1 MSKTIAKPV
10 VCILGGGTWGTT
22 LAHMLSLKR
31 LKVRIWDID
40 KQVVESLVKSRIP
53 YRLPHV
59 YLSTRIM
66 ITNDLQAALHGANT
80 IVIAIPSH
88 GMRPLCKQLKTL
100 GVVDL
105 NAPIIIGSK
114 GLDTKRLMT
123 LSGVAL
129 DVIGEEVRSHLCIL
143 SGPSHAEEV
152 SRGVPTSVVA
162 SAYHQETAQVVQQ
175 LFMTSTFRVYTH
187 QDVLGVELGGALKN
201 IIAIA
206 AGVCDGLRLGDNA
219 KAALLTRGLAEIIR
233 LGKAMGADVQTFT
246 GLAGV
251 GDLIVTA
258 LSRHSRN
265 RAFGERI
272 ARGLTVEEAQRQIGM
287 VVEGIKT
294 TQAARQLAKRHAVS
308 MPITEEVYNV
318 IFKDRP
324 PKEAVARL
332 MRRSPKPE
340 IYE

>member
-1 MSKTIAKPV
+1 MSQASAKPV
-10 VCILGGGTWGTT
+10 VCVLGGGTWGTT
-22 LAHMLSLKR
+22 LAHLLSLKR
-31 LKVRIWDID
+31 FKVQIWDVD
-40 KQVVESLVKSRIP
+40 EKVVASLVKSRIP
-53 YRLPHV
+53 HRLPHV
-59 YLSTRIM
+59 YLPKRIM
-66 ITNDLQAALHGANT
+66 ITNDLQTALRQANT

-88 GMRPLCKQLKTL
+88 GMRALCEQLKSL
-100 GVVDL
+100 GIARL
-105 NAPIIIGSK
+105 NVPIIIGAK
-114 GLDTKRLMT
+114 GLDTKQLRT
-123 LSGVAL
+123 LSRVTL
-129 DVIGEEVRSHLCIL
+129 DVIGETVRDQLCVL

-152 SRGVPTSVVA
+152 SRGAPTSVVV
-162 SAYHQETAQVVQQ
+162 SAYHQETAGAVQR
-175 LFMTSTFRVYTH
+175 LLMTPTFRVYTH

-272 ARGLTVEEAQRQIGM
+272 ARGLTVKEAKRQIGM
-287 VVEGIKT
+287 VVEGITT
-294 TQAARQLAKRHAVS
+294 TQAARQLAKRHDVS
-308 MPITEEVYNV
+308 MPITEEVYNI
-318 IFKDRP
+318 IFKDRT
-324 PKEAVARL
+324 PKEALAKL

-340 IYE
+340 IY

>member
-1 MSKTIAKPV
+1 MSQTSAKPV
-10 VCILGGGTWGTT
+10 VCVLGGGTWGTT
-22 LAHMLSLKR
+22 LAHLLSLKR
-31 LKVRIWDID
+31 FKVQIWDID
-40 KQVVESLVKSRIP
+40 EKVVASLVKSRIP
-53 YRLPHV
+53 HRLPHV
-59 YLSTRIM
+59 YLPKRIM
-66 ITNDLQAALHGANT
+66 ITNDLQKALRQANT

-88 GMRPLCKQLKTL
+88 GMRALCEQLKSL
-100 GVVDL
+100 GIARL
-105 NAPIIIGSK
+105 NAPIIIGAK
-114 GLDTKRLMT
+114 GLDTKQLTT
-123 LSGVAL
+123 LSCVAL
-129 DVIGEEVRSHLCIL
+129 DVIGEAVRDQLCVL

-152 SRGVPTSVVA
+152 SRGAPTSVVV
-162 SAYHQETAQVVQQ
+162 SAYHKKTAGTVQQ
-175 LFMTSTFRVYTH
+175 LFMTPTFRVYTH

-206 AGVCDGLRLGDNA
+206 AGVCDGLKLGDNA

-272 ARGLTVEEAQRQIGM
+272 ARGLTVKEVQRQIGM
-287 VVEGIKT
+287 VVEGITT
-294 TQAARQLAKRHAVS
+294 TQAARQLAKRHDVS
-308 MPITEEVYNV
+308 MPITEEVYNI

-324 PKEAVARL
+324 PKDAVAKL

-340 IYE
+340 IY

>member
-1 MSKTIAKPV
+1 MSQTSAKPV

-22 LAHMLSLKR
+22 LAHLLSLKR
-31 LKVRIWDID
+31 FKVQVWDID
-40 KQVVESLVKSRIP
+40 EQVVASLVESRIP
-53 YRLPHV
+53 HRLPHV
-59 YLSTRIM
+59 YLPKRIT
-66 ITNDLQAALHGANT
+66 ITNDFQTALSQANT
-80 IVIAIPSH
+80 IVIAVPSH
-88 GMRPLCKQLKTL
+88 GMRALCEQLKSL
-100 GVVDL
+100 GIARL
-105 NAPIIIGSK
+105 NMPIIIGAK
-114 GLDTKRLMT
+114 GLDTKQLTT
-123 LSGVAL
+123 LSRVAL
-129 DVIGEEVRSHLCIL
+129 DVIGEAVRDQLCVL

-152 SRGVPTSVVA
+152 SRGAPTSVVV
-162 SAYHQETAQVVQQ
+162 SAYHKETAGAVQR
-175 LFMTSTFRVYTH
+175 LFMTPTFRVYTH

-265 RAFGERI
+265 RNFGERI
-272 ARGLTVEEAQRQIGM
+272 ARGLTVKEAQRQIGM
-287 VVEGIKT
+287 VVEGITT
-294 TQAARQLAKRHAVS
+294 TQAARQLAKRHDVS
-308 MPITEEVYNV
+308 MPITEEVYNI

-324 PKEAVARL
+324 PKDAVAKL

-340 IYE
+340 IY

>member
-1 MSKTIAKPV
+1 MGKRSVKPV
-10 VCILGGGTWGTT
+10 ICILGGGTWGTT
-22 LAHMLSLKR
+22 LAHLLSLKR
-31 LKVRIWDID
+31 FKVHIWDID
-40 KQVVESLVKSRIP
+40 KQIVASLLKSRIP

-59 YLSTRIM
+59 YLPKSIV
-66 ITNDLQAALHGANT
+66 ITHDLKAALHQATT
-80 IVIAIPSH
+80 IVIAVPSH
-88 GMRPLCKQLKTL
+88 GIRALCEQLESL
-100 GVVDL
+100 GIASL
-105 NAPIIIGSK
+105 KGPILIGSK
-114 GLDTKRLMT
+114 GLDTKRLIT
-123 LSGVAL
+123 LSRVAL
-129 DVIGEEVRSHLCIL
+129 ETLGRSVRDRLCVL

-162 SAYHQETAQVVQQ
+162 SAYDRETATAVQR
-175 LFMTSTFRVYTH
+175 LFMTPTFRVYTH
-187 QDVLGVELGGALKN
+187 EDVLGVELGGALKN

-206 AGVCDGLRLGDNA
+206 AGACDGLRLGDNA

-251 GDLIVTA
+251 GDLVVTA
-258 LSRHSRN
+258 FSRHSRN
-265 RAFGERI
+265 RSFGERI

-287 VVEGIKT
+287 VVEGITT
-294 TQAARQLAKRHAVS
+294 TQAARQLAKQHNVS

-324 PKEAVARL
+324 PKEAVTKL

-340 IYE
+340 IY

>member
-1 MSKTIAKPV
+1 MSQTSAKPV
-10 VCILGGGTWGTT
+10 VCVLGGGSWGTT
-22 LAHMLSLKR
+22 LAHLLSLKR
-31 LKVRIWDID
+31 FKVQVWDID
-40 KQVVESLVKSRIP
+40 EQVVASLVKSRIP
-53 YRLPHV
+53 HCLPHV
-59 YLSTRIM
+59 YLPKRIT
-66 ITNDLQAALHGANT
+66 ITSDLQTALRQANT

-88 GMRPLCKQLKTL
+88 GMRALCEQLKSL
-100 GVVDL
+100 GIVRL
-105 NAPIIIGSK
+105 NAPIIIGAK
-114 GLDTKRLMT
+114 GLDTKQLTT
-123 LSGVAL
+123 LSRVAL
-129 DVIGEEVRSHLCIL
+129 DVIGEAVRDQLCVL

-152 SRGVPTSVVA
+152 SRGVPTSVVV
-162 SAYHQETAQVVQQ
+162 SAYHKGTAGTVQR
-175 LFMTSTFRVYTH
+175 LFMTPTFRVYTH
-187 QDVLGVELGGALKN
+187 QDVLGVELGAALKN

-287 VVEGIKT
+287 VVEGITT
-294 TQAARQLAKRHAVS
+294 TQAARQLAKRHDVS

-318 IFKDRP
+318 IFKDRT
-324 PKEAVARL
+324 PKDAVAKL

-340 IYE
+340 IY